1 MVYLK
6 IDLLVEDGDYGIPF
20 SLLLSAKLRKR

>member
-6 IDLLVEDGDYGIPF
+6 IDLLIVYNIDKQCKWAFF
-20 SLLLSAKLRKR
+20 SEYCTRR